1 MAPRQQYAPAPAP
14 AAQARPIDLPDLIRR
29 YRRITWAAF
38 AILVCVEF
46 AVFRAVT
53 MPGGTALMLCTAA
66 LAFAVVRSQQLTS
79 VARRRDTQAQ
89 LEKSH
94 EAFYRDEET
103 GLPNRQNLI
112 ETLGRDISRSVRRG
126 EDLTLAVVQVSR
138 LDDLRAAWGTD
149 VGPRVVSHV
158 ASTLLRIARNSDFL
172 ARIDDD
178 RFACILVG
186 CTSEQAALFAERAN
200 LAVTNRPVEANG
212 TMRVPLY
219 AEIEVRALQF
229 DAARFRGPF
238 EFLSAAGGD
247 VAPEKKTMSLAERQ
261 TSQTRP
267 KSVAVASK
275 PPRAVADAQSLRK
288 QLLGENYQPDGKAID
303 FAQAYQSIRDRA
315 RRAG

>member
-1 MAPRQQYAPAPAP
+1 MPPRQSP
-14 AAQARPIDLPDLIRR
+14 AASPMASAQPRQVDLPDMIRR

-46 AVFRAVT
+46 GVFRAVSMT
-53 MPGGTALMLCTAA
+53 GGMALMLCAAA
-66 LAFAVVRSQQLTS
+66 LAFAVVRSQQLTG
-79 VARRRDTQAQ
+79 VARRRETAAQ
-89 LEKSH
+89 LANSH
-94 EAFYRDEET
+94 DAFYRDEET

-112 ETLGRDISRSVRRG
+112 EMLGRDISRSVRRG
-126 EDLTLAVVQVSR
+126 EELTLAVVQVSR
-138 LDDLRAAWGTD
+138 LEDLRAAWGTD

-158 ASTLLRIARNSDFL
+158 AATLLRIARNSDFL

-212 TMRVPLY
+212 TMRVPIY
-219 AEIEVRALQF
+219 AEIEVHALQF
-229 DAARFRGPF
+229 DALQFRGPL

-247 VAPEKKTMSLAERQ
+247 VAPEKKVSLGDRPF
-261 TSQTRP
+261 SQARP
-267 KSVAVASK
+267 NSVPMAST
-275 PPRAVADAQSLRK
+275 PRAAADAQSLRK
-288 QLLGENYQPDGKAID
+288 QLLGANYQPDGKAID
-303 FAQAYQSIRDRA
+303 FAQAYQSVRDKA

>member
-1 MAPRQQYAPAPAP
+1 MPPRQQYAPAPAP
-14 AAQARPIDLPDLIRR
+14 AAQARPIDLADMIRR
-29 YRRITWAAF
+29 YRWITGAAF

-53 MPGGTALMLCTAA
+53 MAGGMALMLCTAA

-126 EDLTLAVVQVSR
+126 EELTLAVVQVSR

-186 CTSEQAALFAERAN
+186 CTGEQATLFAERAN

-229 DAARFRGPF
+229 DALKFRGPL

-267 KSVAVASK
+267 KSVAVAST
-275 PPRAVADAQSLRK
+275 PPRAAADAQSLRK
-288 QLLGENYQPDGKAID
+288 QLLGENYQPDGKALD